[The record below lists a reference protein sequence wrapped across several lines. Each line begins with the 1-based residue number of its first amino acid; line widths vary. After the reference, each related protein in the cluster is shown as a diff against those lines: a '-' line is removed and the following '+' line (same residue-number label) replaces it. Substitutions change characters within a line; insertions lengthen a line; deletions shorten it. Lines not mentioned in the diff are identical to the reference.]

1 MHKDFRGK
9 DLAVGDKVAATV
21 STYESLQLAY
31 VHSFTPKMIRLCHV
45 VGGEVISRKAPCQ
58 LAKLED

>member
-1 MHKDFRGK
+1 MHNDFRGK
-9 DLAVGDKVAATV
+9 PLAVGDKVAATV

-31 VHSFTPKMIRLCHV
+31 VHSFTPKMVRLCRQMGDDV
-45 VGGEVISRKAPCQ
+45 TARKAPSQ